1 MMVKDQSTLLDQR
14 PSTAIVVGEDL
25 SEFIDHRKT
34 NSFPAKEASAMVVA
48 TKRVPIHNKEG
59 KISGWKEVS
68 TNKPD
73 EPGLND
79 LPTSFVEKRSDKA
92 AAVVEC
98 HTLAE
103 KFDEETISKPDS
115 AVVALLQQMLATSET
130 RSRAHSRA
138 NSVHS
143 RAPSRSNSISGSGLT
158 ELQYESKK
166 IIEDA
171 LEGLVSAVASEKYT
185 SNNATSGGLFS
196 FARSAVST
204 PEPSVLRQS
213 ISKWM
218 YGDA

>member
-1 MMVKDQSTLLDQR
+1 T
-14 PSTAIVVGEDL
+14 
-25 SEFIDHRKT
+25 
-34 NSFPAKEASAMVVA
+34 A

-79 LPTSFVEKRSDKA
+79 LPTSFVEKRRDKA

-98 HTLAE
+98 QTLAE
-103 KFDEETISKPDS
+103 KFEEETISKPDP
-115 AVVALLQQMLATSET
+115 AVVTLLQQMLATSDT
-130 RSRAHSRA
+130 RSRVHSRT

-143 RAPSRSNSISGSGLT
+143 RAPSRSGSISGSGLT

-171 LEGLVSAVASEKYT
+171 LEGLVSAVALDKYT
-185 SNNATSGGLFS
+185 PHNASSGGLFS
-196 FARSAVST
+196 FARSAIST
-204 PEPSVLRQS
+204 PEPSILRQS
-213 ISKWM
+213 ISKWI